1 MTASSFIP
9 LRRDVQRRLGGRRS
23 PQSGASLIE
32 VLVAVLLV
40 SVGLLGI
47 AGLSG
52 ATYGYNKNAQIR
64 LVGMG
69 LVNDYADRAR
79 VNVYG
84 FDLGSY
90 SITKGTD
97 PGDITVPTLDPDATD
112 NATAAGNVA
121 LYDKADFLTAVKD
134 RLPEGT
140 AVVDSDIS
148 ATGRG
153 MDVWLLWKEPQN
165 EDDTLFTTAQEN
177 CPKSIVDDA
186 DDKKVYSCMYFKV
199 GL

>member
-1 MTASSFIP
+1 MTVSSFNSLHRCTAP
-9 LRRDVQRRLGGRRS
+9 RLGGRRNL
-23 PQSGASLIE
+23 QSGASLIE

-52 ATYGYNKNAQIR
+52 STYAYNKNAQIR

-84 FDLGSY
+84 FDLGNY
-90 SITKGTD
+90 TIAKGASSPAAVTF
-97 PGDITVPTLDPDATD
+97 TVNEADAK
-112 NATAAGNVA
+112 TAAGNVA
-121 LYDKADFLTAVKD
+121 NHDKREFLEAIKN

-140 AVVDSDIS
+140 AVVNSLPS
-148 ATGRG
+148 ATRRG

-165 EDDTLFTTAQEN
+165 EDDSLFKTAQEN
-177 CPKSIVDDA
+177 CPKSITDNA

>member
-1 MTASSFIP
+1 M
-9 LRRDVQRRLGGRRS
+9 
-23 PQSGASLIE
+23 
-32 VLVAVLLV
+32 AVLLV

-79 VNVYG
+79 VNLYG
-84 FDLGSY
+84 FDLGKY
-90 SITKGTD
+90 SITKGATSPD
-97 PGDITVPTLDPDATD
+97 EVTFDEAAANETVAK
-112 NATAAGNVA
+112 TAAEKVA
-121 LYDKADFLTAVKD
+121 DYDKRDFLEAIKT

-140 AVVDSDIS
+140 AVVNSQLS
-148 ATGRG
+148 ATSRG

-165 EDDTLFTTAQEN
+165 EDDSLFNTAQEN
-177 CPKSIVDDA
+177 CPKSITDSA
-186 DDKKVYSCMYFKV
+186 ADKKVYSCMYFKV

>member
-1 MTASSFIP
+1 MIAPSSAIDRCATRQ
-9 LRRDVQRRLGGRRS
+9 LNGRRN

-52 ATYGYNKNAQIR
+52 STYAYNKNAQIR

-84 FDLGSY
+84 FDLGNYTIAKDST
-90 SITKGTD
+90 S
-97 PGDITVPTLDPDATD
+97 PTAVTFDTAAANATD
-112 NATAAGNVA
+112 AATAAGNVA
-121 LYDKADFLTAVKD
+121 NYDKRDFLEAIKA
-134 RLPEGT
+134 RLPGGT
-140 AVVDSDIS
+140 AVVNSQLS
-148 ATGRG
+148 ATRRG

-165 EDDTLFTTAQEN
+165 EGDSLFTTAQEN
-177 CPKSIVDDA
+177 CPTSLTA
-186 DDKKVYSCMYFKV
+186 DDKKIYSCMYFKV